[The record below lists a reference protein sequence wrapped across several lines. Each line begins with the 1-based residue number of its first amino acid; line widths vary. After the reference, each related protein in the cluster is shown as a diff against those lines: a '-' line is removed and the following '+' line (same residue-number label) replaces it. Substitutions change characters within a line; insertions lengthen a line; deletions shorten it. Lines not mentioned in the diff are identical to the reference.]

1 MTLFDWLNELTFN
14 KREWSSFS
22 EDQRESFNS
31 YMIHRYVSMYIGYVE
46 IANVAQK
53 LPLTEKEKIYNIYKT
68 MLPKK
73 KMFLKYVKKQN
84 KNTYEDLLQYVAD
97 YYQCN
102 LGEAEEYIDII
113 REAGIRGILWE
124 MGVSEKET
132 DKLIKKAKL

>member
-46 IANVAQK
+46 LSNIAQK

-73 KMFLKYVKKQN
+73 KMFLKYVKRQT
-84 KNTYEDLLQYVAD
+84 KNTYEDLLKYVSE
-97 YYQCN
+97 YYQCSF
-102 LGEAEEYIDII
+102 GEAEEYIDII

-124 MGVSEKET
+124 MGVDEKET
-132 DKLIKKAKL
+132 DKIIKKAKL

>member
-1 MTLFDWLNELTFN
+1 MTLFDWLNEITFN
-14 KREWSSFS
+14 KKEWSSFS
-22 EDQRESFNS
+22 EDQRESFNP

-46 IANVAQK
+46 LANIAQK
-53 LPLTEKEKIYNIYKT
+53 LPLNEKEKIYNIYKT

-97 YYQCN
+97 YYQWS

-113 REAGIRGILWE
+113 REAGVRGILWE
-124 MGVSEKET
+124 MGVNEKET
-132 DKLIKKAKL
+132 DKLIKKA

>member
-14 KREWSSFS
+14 KKEWSSFS

-84 KNTYEDLLQYVAD
+84 KNTYEDLLQYVAN
-97 YYQCN
+97 YYHCSF
-102 LGEAEEYIDII
+102 GEAEEYIDII
-113 REAGIRGILWE
+113 REAGVRGILWE
-124 MGVSEKET
+124 MGVDEKET

>member
-46 IANVAQK
+46 LSNIAQK

-73 KMFLKYVKKQN
+73 KMFLKYVKKQT
-84 KNTYEDLLQYVAD
+84 KNTYEDLLKYVSE
-97 YYQCN
+97 YYQCSF
-102 LGEAEEYIDII
+102 GEAEEYIDII
-113 REAGIRGILWE
+113 REVGIRGILWE
-124 MGVSEKET
+124 MGVDEKET

>member
-31 YMIHRYVSMYIGYVE
+31 YMIHRYVSMYIDYVE
-46 IANVAQK
+46 LANVAQK

-73 KMFLKYVKKQN
+73 KMFLKYVKKQT
-84 KNTYEDLLQYVAD
+84 KNTYEDLLKYVSE
-97 YYQCN
+97 YYQCSF
-102 LGEAEEYIDII
+102 GEAEEYIDII
-113 REAGIRGILWE
+113 REVGIRGILWE
-124 MGVSEKET
+124 MGVDEKET

>member
-1 MTLFDWLNELTFN
+1 MTLFDWLNEITFN
-14 KREWSSFS
+14 KRDWSSFS

-31 YMIHRYVSMYIGYVE
+31 YMVHRYVSMYIGYVE
-46 IANVAQK
+46 LANIAQK

-73 KMFLKYVKKQN
+73 KMFLKYVKKQT
-84 KNTYEDLLQYVAD
+84 KNTYDDLLKYVSE
-97 YYQCN
+97 YYQCS

-113 REAGIRGILWE
+113 RESGVRGILWE
-124 MGVSEKET
+124 MGVSDKDT

>member
-1 MTLFDWLNELTFN
+1 MTLFDWLNEITFN

-31 YMIHRYVSMYIGYVE
+31 YMVHRYVSMYIGYIE
-46 IANVAQK
+46 LANIAQK

-84 KNTYEDLLQYVAD
+84 KNTYENLLQYVAD
-97 YYQCN
+97 YYQCS

-124 MGVSEKET
+124 MGVNEKET

>member
-1 MTLFDWLNELTFN
+1 MTLFDWLNEITFN
-14 KREWSSFS
+14 KRDWSSFS

-46 IANVAQK
+46 LANIAQR
-53 LPLTEKEKIYNIYKT
+53 LPLNEKEKIYNIYKT

-84 KNTYEDLLQYVAD
+84 KNTYEDLLQYVAN
-97 YYQCN
+97 YYHCS

-113 REAGIRGILWE
+113 RGAGVRGILWE
-124 MGVSEKET
+124 MGVNEKET

>member
-22 EDQRESFNS
+22 EDQRESFNP
-31 YMIHRYVSMYIGYVE
+31 YMVHRYVSMYIGYVE
-46 IANVAQK
+46 LANIAQK

-73 KMFLKYVKKQN
+73 KMFLKYVKKQT
-84 KNTYEDLLQYVAD
+84 KNTYDDLLKYVSE
-97 YYQCN
+97 YYQCG

-113 REAGIRGILWE
+113 REAGVRGILWE

-132 DKLIKKAKL
+132 DKLIKQAKL

>member
-1 MTLFDWLNELTFN
+1 MTIFDWLNEITFN
-14 KREWSSFS
+14 KRDWSSFS

-46 IANVAQK
+46 LANIAQK

-73 KMFLKYVKKQN
+73 KMFLKYVKRQT
-84 KNTYEDLLQYVAD
+84 KNTYDDLLKYVSE
-97 YYQCN
+97 YYQCSF
-102 LGEAEEYIDII
+102 GEAEHYIDII
-113 REAGIRGILWE
+113 REAGVRGILWE
-124 MGVSEKET
+124 MGVDEKET

>member
-1 MTLFDWLNELTFN
+1 MTLFDWLNEITFN
-14 KREWSSFS
+14 KRDWSSFS

-46 IANVAQK
+46 LANIAQK
-53 LPLTEKEKIYNIYKT
+53 LPLNEREKIYNIYKT

-97 YYQCN
+97 YYQCS

-124 MGVSEKET
+124 MGVNEKET

>member
-1 MTLFDWLNELTFN
+1 VTLFDWLNELTFN

-84 KNTYEDLLQYVAD
+84 KNTYEDLLQYVAN
-97 YYQCN
+97 YYHCSF
-102 LGEAEEYIDII
+102 GEAEEYIDII
-113 REAGIRGILWE
+113 REAGVRGILWE
-124 MGVSEKET
+124 MGVDEKET